1 MIVIFET
8 SESDY
13 FNLEGALKIKTK
25 KKKKKKN
32 SPNHLDKTCSTQ
44 EPFSFGS
51 HECEAGAVKTKNN

>member
-13 FNLEGALKIKTK
+13 FNLQATLKIKTK
-25 KKKKKKN
+25 KKKKKKF
-32 SPNHLDKTCSTQ
+32 PKPPYKTCSTQ